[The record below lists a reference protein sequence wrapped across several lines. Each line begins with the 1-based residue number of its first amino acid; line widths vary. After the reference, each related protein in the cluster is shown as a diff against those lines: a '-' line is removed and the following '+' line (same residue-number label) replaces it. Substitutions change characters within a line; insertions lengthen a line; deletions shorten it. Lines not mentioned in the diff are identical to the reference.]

1 MINGFHSNWTKPFF
15 NSNKNIQYGI
25 DDFEILT
32 TILSALKWR
41 EHNGSI
47 KMVTDEI
54 GADYYKKLGMESIWD
69 LGIDVS
75 FDTRIQ
81 DEINSDIFWA
91 GGKIFALATQSTPC
105 AMIDTDF
112 IVWKSLKELLQDK
125 EICTIHKEDIIPEV
139 YPEIDHFNMK
149 KDYVFNPKWDWS
161 VLPCNTAFTYISNEK
176 FKDYYTTSS
185 IDFMHNFNKGND
197 RITNMVFA
205 EQRLIAMCANYMNIE
220 VNELV
225 KLQELS
231 DGNQHFFTHT
241 WGYKNVMRQDYN
253 KKKEFCIKC
262 IRRIKDDFPEY
273 EYIIG
278 NIESLKEYYK
288 LSSDG

>member
-1 MINGFHSNWTKPFF
+1 MINGFHSNWTKPFCS
-15 NSNKNIQYGI
+15 SNKNVQYTI

-47 KMVTDEI
+47 KMITDEI
-54 GADYYKKLGMESIWD
+54 GASYYNKLGMEGIWD

-75 FDTRIQ
+75 LDTCIQ
-81 DEINSDIFWA
+81 EEVNSDIFWA
-91 GGKIFALATQSTPC
+91 AGKIFALGLQETPC

-112 IVWKSLKELLQDK
+112 IVWKPLKELLIDK

-139 YPEIDHFNMK
+139 YPPLEYFNMK
-149 KDYVFNPKWDWS
+149 EEYTFNPKWDWG
-161 VLPCNTAFTYISNEK
+161 VLPCNTAFTYISSQE
-176 FKDYYTTSS
+176 FKDYYTASS
-185 IDFMHNFNKGND
+185 IDFMKNFKKGND

-205 EQRLIAMCANYMNIE
+205 EQRLISMCANFMDLE

-225 KLQELS
+225 KFKELS
-231 DGNQHFFTHT
+231 HGSQSYFTHT

-253 KKKEFCIKC
+253 KRKEFCIKC
-262 IRRIKDDFPEY
+262 MRRIKNDFPEY
-273 EYIIG
+273 EYIIA
-278 NIESLKEYYK
+278 NMESLKEYYY
-288 LSSDG
+288 LI